1 MSVQEYG
8 APITLSKAR
17 RAVDAAEQEAQRQG
31 LAVII
36 AVFDSASQLVLVQRM
51 DHAQYG
57 SIPIAQAK
65 AKCAVDFK
73 RATKQFE
80 EALVQGGMGWRALSV
95 EGITPF
101 EGGLPIIED
110 GKIIGA
116 IGVSGARAD
125 QDGVIAAAGLA
136 ALSG

>member
-1 MSVQEYG
+1 MTIQEYG
-8 APITLSKAR
+8 PPITLAQAKR
-17 RAVDAAEQEAQRQG
+17 VVEAAEQEANKQG

-36 AVFDSASQLVLVQRM
+36 AVADSGSQLVLLHRM

-73 RATKQFE
+73 RSTKQFE
-80 EALVQGGMGWRALSV
+80 DALVQGGMGFRALSV
-95 EGITPF
+95 DGIAPF
-101 EGGLPIIED
+101 EGGLPILEG

-116 IGVSGARAD
+116 IGVSGARSD
-125 QDGVIAAAGLA
+125 QDGVIAAAGVA
-136 ALSG
+136 ALCS

>member
-1 MSVQEYG
+1 MTIQEYG
-8 APITLSKAR
+8 SPITLAQAK
-17 RAVDAAEQEAQRQG
+17 RAVEVAEQEAHKQG

-36 AVFDSASQLVLVQRM
+36 AVVDSGSQLVLLHRM

-73 RATKQFE
+73 RSTKQFE
-80 EALVQGGMGWRALSV
+80 DALVQGGIGWRALSV
-95 EGITPF
+95 DGIAPF
-101 EGGLPIIED
+101 EGGLPVFEG

-116 IGVSGARAD
+116 IGVSGARSD
-125 QDGVIAAAGLA
+125 QDGVIAAAGLS
-136 ALSG
+136 ALG

>member
-8 APITLSKAR
+8 PAITLA
-17 RAVDAAEQEAQRQG
+17 EAQRMAEAAGAEALKQG

-36 AVFDSASQLVLVQRM
+36 AVTDSASQLVLLHRM

-57 SIPIAQAK
+57 SIAIAQAK

-73 RATKQFE
+73 RPTKQFE

-95 EGITPF
+95 DGIAPF
-101 EGGLPIIED
+101 EGGLPVVKN

-116 IGVSGARAD
+116 IGVSGARSD
-125 QDGVIAAAGLA
+125 QDGVIAAAGIA
-136 ALSG
+136 ALE